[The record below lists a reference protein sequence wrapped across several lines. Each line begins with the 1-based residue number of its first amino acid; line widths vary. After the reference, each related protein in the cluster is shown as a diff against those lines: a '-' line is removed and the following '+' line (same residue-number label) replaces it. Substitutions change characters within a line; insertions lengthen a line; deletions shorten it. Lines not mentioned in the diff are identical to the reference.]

1 MLTLIGGG
9 YRYDF
14 MSDMVFGGGSEI
26 LTAGNDRG
34 NVWSVIEDAMLCVH
48 TITSSERCSACGDLH
63 INCLLSDSIAT
74 FFGHVPWLGVYV
86 GKIPGATGSL
96 EVLLSNSIQRATARL
111 KRGSERKDL
120 FHYLVSPVSSP
131 HRRASSGY

>member
-1 MLTLIGGG
+1 
-9 YRYDF
+9 
-14 MSDMVFGGGSEI
+14 MSDMVFGGGSE
-26 LTAGNDRG
+26 LLAAGNDKR
-34 NVWSVIEDAMLCVH
+34 NVRSVLEDAMLCVH

-111 KRGSERKDL
+111 KYKATRSWMNHVTRPDQAAPTARELALNSCGPER
-120 FHYLVSPVSSP
+120 
-131 HRRASSGY
+131 